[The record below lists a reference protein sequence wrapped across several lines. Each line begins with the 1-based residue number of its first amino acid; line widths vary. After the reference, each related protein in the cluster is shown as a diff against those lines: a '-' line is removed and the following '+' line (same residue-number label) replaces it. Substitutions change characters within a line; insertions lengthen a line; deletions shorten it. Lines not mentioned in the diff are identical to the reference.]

1 MAVNPILT
9 GANGIQS
16 ALKGMSDAAQEIA
29 ELNVGSEDGTDA
41 APRLSGLDDM
51 SDSLISLK
59 IYSRQV
65 QANAEVVKAADEMLG
80 FLLDEFA

>member
-1 MAVNPILT
+1 MAVNPMLT
-9 GANGIQS
+9 GVNGIQS
-16 ALKGMSDAAQEIA
+16 ALKGMNHAAQEIA
-29 ELNVGSEDGTDA
+29 ELNVDSDDGADA
-41 APRLSGLDDM
+41 APRPTSLDEM

-65 QANAEVVKAADEMLG
+65 QANAEVVKTADEMLG